1 MLLNYGAMLDSGSM
15 ACSLSS
21 CMLALLEQANVV
33 SSASVSPTSVVL
45 IGCGGLKTNPMRVCE
60 QINVLDC
67 HISVHTLIV
76 ERQSDNL
83 ILGSIVIKHLI
94 RALKHSDG
102 FSEKVSLS
110 GQTSEEENLL
120 LMLALVEKWRGDEF
134 TDKVGTVKLK
144 HAVILLDHGPHLWL
158 L

>member
-1 MLLNYGAMLDSGSM
+1 
-15 ACSLSS
+15 
-21 CMLALLEQANVV
+21 
-33 SSASVSPTSVVL
+33 
-45 IGCGGLKTNPMRVCE
+45 MRVCE